1 MLPPVTDKPV
11 SDGAASDDAAP
22 RDVVRTAEVVII
34 GAGFSGM
41 GAAIKLLQKGIRDLV
56 ILDRG
61 RDVGGT
67 WRDNTYPGAA
77 CDVPSQL
84 YSFSFAPNKQ
94 WSRSFSTQP
103 EIERYLQRVARE
115 YKLADYL
122 VGECSAERIEWH
134 PDVQRWYVHTTRG
147 LYIGRFVVG
156 AIGPLCEPNLPDIPG
171 IDSFEGEIFHSA
183 RWNHDTPLDGKR
195 VALIGTGA
203 SAIQIGPKVAPN
215 VDRLDIYQRTAPWIE
230 PRFDRPYTPVE
241 RLIYRRVP
249 GATKIARLGVYLS
262 RETQAVGMTRRPV
275 ALRGLELLSK
285 AFIRTQISDRK
296 LRKAVTPNYRLGCK
310 RILISNTWYRTLG
323 RPNVDLVTDGIA
335 EVRPHAIV
343 TTDGTVREVD
353 AIIVATGFHVTDSPV
368 FGSIIGSDGRSL
380 ADVFD
385 EHGMQGY
392 KGTTVH
398 GFPNLF
404 LMIGPNTGLGH
415 TSMVY
420 MIESQLNYLTD
431 AMVTARR
438 YGLTRVE
445 VTAEAQRTYNAE
457 LQERM
462 KRTVWVNGG
471 CSSWY
476 QDKHGNVTTTWPDF
490 TFEFRRITRTFDP
503 EAYTVDGSADMPG
516 TGPDS
521 TPSDSTPS
529 APTPSGPTS
538 SGRVAPKT
546 HPADPTTTME
556 VAR

>member
-1 MLPPVTDKPV
+1 MVPPVTDTT
-11 SDGAASDDAAP
+11 AAAQPTA
-22 RDVVRTAEVVII
+22 VRTVEVVVI

-41 GAAIKLLQKGIRDLV
+41 GAAIKFLKKGIRDLV

-67 WRDNTYPGAA
+67 WRDNSYPGAA

-103 EIERYLQRVARE
+103 EIERYLQKVARE
-115 YKLADYL
+115 YKLQDYF
-122 VGECSAERIEWH
+122 VGETSVERAVWDEDSHRWH
-134 PDVQRWYVHTTRG
+134 VHTNRG
-147 LYIGRFVVG
+147 LYIGRFLVG
-156 AIGPLCEPNLPDIPG
+156 AVGPLCEPNLPDIAG
-171 IDSFEGEIFHSA
+171 IESFEGEIFHSA
-183 RWNHDTPLDGKR
+183 RWNHDVPLDGKR

-203 SAIQIGPKVAPN
+203 SAIQIGPKVAPL
-215 VDRLDIYQRTAPWIE
+215 VERLDVYQRTAPWIA
-230 PRFDRPYTPVE
+230 PRVDRPYTRAE
-241 RLIYRRVP
+241 KLAYRYIP
-249 GATKIARLGVYLS
+249 GATRLARLGVYLS
-262 RETQAVGMTRRPV
+262 RETQAIGMTRQPA
-275 ALRGLELLSK
+275 ALRALELVSK
-285 AFIRTQISDRK
+285 AFVRAQVSDPK

-310 RILISNTWYRTLG
+310 RILISNTWYPTLS

-368 FGSIIGSDGRSL
+368 FGSIIGSGGRSL

-392 KGTTVH
+392 KGMTMH

-438 YGLTRVE
+438 YGLQRVE
-445 VTAEAQRTYNAE
+445 VTAEAQDEYNVGI
-457 LQERM
+457 QERM
-462 KRTVWVNGG
+462 KQTIWVNGG

-476 QDKHGNVTTTWPDF
+476 KDKHGNVTTLWPDF
-490 TFEFRRITRTFDP
+490 TFEFRKITRAFDP
-503 EAYTVDGSADMPG
+503 EAYAIGGAGSPRVTAITAAPSAGSATP
-516 TGPDS
+516 PDRA
-521 TPSDSTPS
+521 D
-529 APTPSGPTS
+529 
-538 SGRVAPKT
+538 V
-546 HPADPTTTME
+546 PAAGHAEQVETTTAVE